1 MRNVMYSQ
9 IEEEKK
15 NVVVKILRYFSID
28 VNEPN
33 IQNLNKLLTEFNR
46 LDKVLSSTTNFN
58 ESQKQ
63 RDNRFDDL
71 TLTY

>member
-1 MRNVMYSQ
+1 MYSQ

-15 NVVVKILRYFSID
+15 NVVIQILRYFSID

-33 IQNLNKLLTEFNR
+33 IQKLNKLLTEFNR
-46 LDKVLSSTTNFN
+46 LDKILSSTTNFN

-63 RDNRFDDL
+63 RDDRFDDL

>member
-1 MRNVMYSQ
+1 MYSQ

-15 NVVVKILRYFSID
+15 NVVIQILRYFSID